1 MITYYLL
8 MKKYSVSLIF
18 LLVAGISF
26 GQTVDDVIGKYVD
39 AMGGAEKLKS
49 INSVYME
56 GVSVMQ
62 NGNEVTS
69 KTWKVKNQLMRREV
83 NFGMGSFTSVLTDK
97 EGWISN
103 PRNGNKF
110 EAMPKEMV
118 DAQQSELDVSGPLVD
133 YKAKGHT
140 AELTGK
146 EVVDGAECY
155 AVKLTLKSGRDI
167 TYYIDTKTNYINSL
181 KTKAL
186 NMRRQ
191 NAGADQP
198 TELVIKYSDYRK
210 TADGFTFPFAT
221 TTGGMGAATNFEKIE
236 VNKPVDPKLY
246 KPE

>member
-1 MITYYLL
+1 

-18 LLVAGISF
+18 LLFAGISF

-49 INSVYME
+49 INSLYMD

-110 EAMPKEMV
+110 EAMPK
-118 DAQQSELDVSGPLVD
+118 
-133 YKAKGHT
+133 
-140 AELTGK
+140 
-146 EVVDGAECY
+146 
-155 AVKLTLKSGRDI
+155 
-167 TYYIDTKTNYINSL
+167 
-181 KTKAL
+181 
-186 NMRRQ
+186 
-191 NAGADQP
+191 
-198 TELVIKYSDYRK
+198 
-210 TADGFTFPFAT
+210 
-221 TTGGMGAATNFEKIE
+221 
-236 VNKPVDPKLY
+236 
-246 KPE
+246 